1 MRWKQRGIYAV
12 LFCVLLAIEVGIA
25 LFVRDQF
32 VRPYVGDML
41 VTLLLCCLCRVL
53 MPTGVKALPVYVF
66 LFAAAVEIGQYFDL
80 VKLMGL
86 EGNRFLSVI
95 MGRTF
100 SALDLVCYFLGC
112 LVFYLA
118 ERILKK

>member
-1 MRWKQRGIYAV
+1 MRWKLRGTYAILV
-12 LFCVLLAIEVGIA
+12 CILLAVEVGIA
-25 LFVRDQF
+25 LFITDRF

-41 VTLLLCCLCRVL
+41 VTILLCCFCRMV
-53 MPTGVKALPVYVF
+53 MPTGVKALPAYVF

-80 VKLMGL
+80 VKRLGL
-86 EGNRFLSVI
+86 EENPFLSVI

-100 SALDLVCYFLGC
+100 SMWDIVCYFVGC

-118 ERILKK
+118 ERVLKK